1 MPFSFSF
8 LFTLTAIS
16 SFARSQCYHTQ
27 GTLFHVVFMMQAKKE
42 FVDSADHLNTLFD
55 FFRLSIIENLL
66 MAKAHEGKQKYMLR
80 AVDARNRIEKAMI
93 ALPEAKAFLAVLD
106 ARITPALRAAF
117 LTESAKPDVYQPFEK
132 QQIPALIAELRALLR
147 V

>member
-1 MPFSFSF
+1 
-8 LFTLTAIS
+8 
-16 SFARSQCYHTQ
+16 
-27 GTLFHVVFMMQAKKE
+27 MMQAKKE